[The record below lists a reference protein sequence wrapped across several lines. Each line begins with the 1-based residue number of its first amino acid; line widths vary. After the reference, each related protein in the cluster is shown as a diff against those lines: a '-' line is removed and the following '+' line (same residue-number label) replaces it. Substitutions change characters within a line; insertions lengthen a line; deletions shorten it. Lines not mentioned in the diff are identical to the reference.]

1 MAMNSLEKLL
11 SVLQTGE
18 NEIKIDKNINQ
29 QAQRCGRV
37 KPVHVYGT
45 IFLIS
50 VYITGEHMTIRQAQ
64 RCGRVK
70 PVLFVPVPCQNL
82 DFHYHMS

>member
-1 MAMNSLEKLL
+1 MTCDSGNAGSGM
-11 SVLQTGE
+11 G
-18 NEIKIDKNINQ
+18 

-37 KPVHVYGT
+37 KPVLVYRI

-70 PVLFVPVPCQNL
+70 PVHVYGTIFLIRV
-82 DFHYHMS
+82 YISGEHMTT

>member
-1 MAMNSLEKLL
+1 M
-11 SVLQTGE
+11 T
-18 NEIKIDKNINQ
+18 IR

-70 PVLFVPVPCQNL
+70 PVHVYGTIFLISVYITTCIWYNIFN
-82 DFHYHMS
+82 

>member
-1 MAMNSLEKLL
+1 MTCDSGNPGSGMR
-11 SVLQTGE
+11 
-18 NEIKIDKNINQ
+18 
-29 QAQRCGRV
+29 QAHRCGRV

-45 IFLIS
+45 IFVIS

-70 PVLFVPVPCQNL
+70 PVHVYVTIFLFSV
-82 DFHYHMS
+82 YISGEHMTT

>member
-29 QAQRCGRV
+29 QAQQSIQ
-37 KPVHVYGT
+37 K
-45 IFLIS
+45 L
-50 VYITGEHMTIRQAQ
+50 
-64 RCGRVK
+64 
-70 PVLFVPVPCQNL
+70 L
-82 DFHYHMS
+82 DFTETEYGRTQ

>member
-1 MAMNSLEKLL
+1 MTIRQAQRCGRVKPVPVYGTLFLF
-11 SVLQTGE
+11 SVYITGE
-18 NEIKIDKNINQ
+18 HLTIR

-50 VYITGEHMTIRQAQ
+50 VYITGEHMTKT
-64 RCGRVK
+64 GTTMWK
-70 PVLFVPVPCQNL
+70 G
-82 DFHYHMS
+82 

>member
-1 MAMNSLEKLL
+1 MTCDSGNPGSGM
-11 SVLQTGE
+11 G
-18 NEIKIDKNINQ
+18 

-50 VYITGEHMTIRQAQ
+50 IYITGEHLTIRQAQ

-70 PVLFVPVPCQNL
+70 PVLVYSTLFLISV
-82 DFHYHMS
+82 YITREHMTIRQAQ